1 MSDIQIFSND
11 SFGEMRVLLTEGGEP
26 MFAAV
31 DVCKA
36 LDLSNP
42 SMAVASLDDDER
54 AKLNLGRQGETNFVT
69 EPGFYKLVMRSR
81 KPEAKAFQRWITH
94 EVLPELR
101 RRGSYEVPK
110 TRSQRIAA
118 ALAESNAIIIEL
130 DSENRALR
138 AENEVLRPKAM
149 FADAVSASDG
159 TILVG
164 EMAKMLRQS
173 GTNIGQK
180 RFFALLRED
189 GYLGKSGSNYNVP
202 TQYAMELELFRIKET
217 AVTHSDGH
225 VTISRTPKVTGKGQ
239 AYFMKR
245 YGHGKLLA
253 CA

>member
-81 KPEAKAFQRWITH
+81 KPEAKAFQRWVTH
-94 EVLPELR
+94 DVLPELR

-118 ALAESNAIIIEL
+118 ALAESNAIIGEL

>member
-81 KPEAKAFQRWITH
+81 KPEAKAFQRWVTH

-101 RRGSYEVPK
+101 KRGSYQVPM
-110 TRSQRIAA
+110 TREERVA
-118 ALAESNAIIIEL
+118 
-130 DSENRALR
+130 RALIDCNEIVLEQR
-138 AENEVLRPKAM
+138 ETIARLEAENHALSNKAQA
-149 FADAVSASDG
+149 FDLWVDDADG
-159 TILVG
+159 
-164 EMAKMLRQS
+164 
-173 GTNIGQK
+173 
-180 RFFALLRED
+180 LL
-189 GYLGKSGSNYNVP
+189 S
-202 TQYAMELELFRIKET
+202 
-217 AVTHSDGH
+217 VT
-225 VTISRTPKVTGKGQ
+225 K
-239 AYFMKR
+239 A
-245 YGHGKLLA
+245 GKLLKSQDKTMSAKRLRA
-253 CA
+253 CLRADGYVEKNTLSCTVRAIEPGYMRERLCKFAGKDGRERVKSYGALTARGVAMCAERYCNQTSLAVE

>member
-239 AYFMKR
+239 AYFMRR